1 VYNHQNWYKKKVET
15 VLVSGFNNVDWKY
28 KISMNKIWSFCDFMR
43 EQPTHSMTV
52 PIDIEMEV
60 SRSKE
65 PRFWYY
71 QITRKML
78 NKLTRNSARWW
89 YRPKMMTLTL
99 N

>member
-1 VYNHQNWYKKKVET
+1 
-15 VLVSGFNNVDWKY
+15 
-28 KISMNKIWSFCDFMR
+28 MR

-78 NKLTRNSARWW
+78 NKLTRNSAR
-89 YRPKMMTLTL
+89 
-99 N
+99 